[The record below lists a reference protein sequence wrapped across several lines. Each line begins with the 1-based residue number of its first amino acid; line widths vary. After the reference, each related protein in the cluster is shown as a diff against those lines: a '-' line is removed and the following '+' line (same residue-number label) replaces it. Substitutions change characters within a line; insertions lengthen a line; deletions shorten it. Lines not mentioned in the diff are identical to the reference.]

1 MGSCSKFANNKGDFG
16 EIEVTFFLEEG
27 ESLTTLLVLR
37 QPIHSML
44 LLKFDTY
51 V

>member
-1 MGSCSKFANNKGDFG
+1 MRSCRKFANNKGS
-16 EIEVTFFLEEG
+16 EIFLEEG

>member
-1 MGSCSKFANNKGDFG
+1 MRSCRKFANNEGS

>member
-1 MGSCSKFANNKGDFG
+1 MRSCRKFSNNKES

>member
-1 MGSCSKFANNKGDFG
+1 MRSCRKIANNKGS
-16 EIEVTFFLEEG
+16 EIEVTFFSLEEG
-27 ESLTTLLVLR
+27 ESRTTLLVLR

-44 LLKFDTY
+44 LLNFDTY